1 MGIDPWPF
9 LDRLL
14 LLLFF
19 ISVETHLPQNPWF
32 CLDGKNTGKDS
43 SQLEHQLF
51 PTNISIEHGH
61 LGMISRILTMIP
73 VREDSEVVIIYRY
86 PDIVDIPI
94 GSMYVIYM
102 VTFTINIPPM
112 IIMV

>member
-1 MGIDPWPF
+1 LYHHPYKWYKNGIIIPKNGIRMGIDPWPF

-14 LLLFF
+14 LLIFF
-19 ISVETHLPQNPWF
+19 ISVETHLPKNPWF

-61 LGMISRILTMIP
+61 RRVDLPIYYERGNG
-73 VREDSEVVIIYRY
+73 VVNHYE
-86 PDIVDIPI
+86 P
-94 GSMYVIYM
+94 
-102 VTFTINIPPM
+102 F
-112 IIMV
+112 